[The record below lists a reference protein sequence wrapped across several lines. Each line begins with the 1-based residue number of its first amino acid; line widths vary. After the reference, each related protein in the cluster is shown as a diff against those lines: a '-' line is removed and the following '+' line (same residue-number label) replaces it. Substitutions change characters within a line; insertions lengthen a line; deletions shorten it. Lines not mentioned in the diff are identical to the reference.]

1 MIVPRHSAIKISIC
15 ISMSDPTYGEDGLN
29 EIERERVRE
38 TERERLGERQRERE
52 RERVRERKRERNK
65 KRQTETDRD
74 IERKDRK
81 SVV

>member
-38 TERERLGERQRERE
+38 TERER
-52 RERVRERKRERNK
+52 ERKSER
-65 KRQTETDRD
+65 
-74 IERKDRK
+74 
-81 SVV
+81 